1 MAYLRPRCLK
11 KIIKITV
18 LNGFDS
24 FLCYLAAK
32 TYGYI
37 CLAVSKKF
45 VRSVFIWEQGSALK
59 WLCFRVISCGI
70 NEGLA
75 LKCSLL
81 PLSTLFHGI
90 YYGNIERLM
99 ILLIDS
105 AKNPLSTF

>member
-1 MAYLRPRCLK
+1 MFK
-11 KIIKITV
+11 KIIKIKV

-37 CLAVSKKF
+37 CLTGSRKF
-45 VRSVFIWEQGSALK
+45 ARSVFIWEQDGALK

-81 PLSTLFHGI
+81 PLSTLIHGI
-90 YYGNIERLM
+90 YYGNIERL

>member
-1 MAYLRPRCLK
+1 MLK
-11 KIIKITV
+11 KIIEIKV
-18 LNGFDS
+18 LNGFDN

-37 CLAVSKKF
+37 CLAGSRKLA
-45 VRSVFIWEQGSALK
+45 RSVFIWERGIALK